1 MKRIDNRFIRG
12 LTWVLE
18 RILIILGVLISI
30 VVFMQVVFRYLLKQP
45 LFWSEEL
52 PRYLLIWSTFL
63 AAALAQKNL
72 GHINLT
78 LVVHLMPPKVQKWIR
93 IITDFIILGFLG
105 ILVYSGSIVS
115 KITIHHR
122 STALQ
127 IPMAV
132 VYLALPIGGILMV
145 VYLLLQIYQ
154 EIKTTDK

>member
-1 MKRIDNRFIRG
+1 MDNRFIRG

-45 LFWSEEL
+45 LYWSEEL
-52 PRYLLIWSTFL
+52 PRYLLIWSAFL
-63 AAALAQKNL
+63 AAALAQKDL
-72 GHINLT
+72 GHINIT

-93 IITDFIILGFLG
+93 IITDVIILGFLG

-127 IPMAV
+127 IPMAA
-132 VYLALPIGGILMV
+132 VYLALPVGGILMV